1 MSPLQKSSLS
11 VLILENDSDL
21 ADCIRLYLE
30 DSYQVYV
37 TQDAAN
43 LEGYVSKY
51 KINLIITD
59 LDSPYPNLREQ
70 LKNIKRENP
79 QVKIIVI
86 YMFLDDEEQKER
98 SILKEADDYIF
109 KPFDADV
116 LKFKLN
122 KLISPFH

>member
-1 MSPLQKSSLS
+1 MSHLQKSSLS

-30 DSYQVYV
+30 DSYQVYI
-37 TQDAAN
+37 TQDPAK
-43 LEGYVSKY
+43 LERYVSKY

-59 LDSPYPNLREQ
+59 LDSPYPDLPDQ
-70 LKNIKRENP
+70 LKKIKRENP
-79 QVKIIVI
+79 QVKIIVT

-98 SILKEADDYIF
+98 SILKEVDHYIF

-116 LKFKLN
+116 LKLKLN
-122 KLISPFH
+122 KLISPSN